1 MEILHEDTVIRVAPG
16 ATPNYDRDNPLLKL
30 MGLIEGQE
38 LAAGREFYVASSLQY
53 LFPVRHLVLYGPS
66 APDSDLLDPAGQDV
80 KTDFQKQNV
89 QDFITADTRLVR
101 GTVNVG
107 TWSGPFLR
115 LSYTGGPDSVLAA
128 NGGAPGDTIKLY
140 LKVGAV
146 ASTQLIPVPFN
157 PVSNR
162 YELELWSFTGGFDL
176 AALLDGKG
184 RAALGRGELLIRP
197 DLIQGAGDDFDRDQ
211 MDGRDMTTVAPAH
224 ALHPILPLTIELAWA
239 NEAGTIYDS
248 NGGANHHY
256 VFNMVLRGWRNF
268 LKVGT
273 SSNPHGGVGSL
284 EYRNLMS
291 NYGQFQPLHQLG
303 RTVEPWNFDAFGT
316 KSDRVRREEFFT
328 VDYMDLHIVK
338 PNCGIGLH
346 RHRDNQ
352 EVFLLM
358 EGRGLMVVGDWCQM
372 DDRERCIEVRTLTA
386 GHMAM
391 LKGGNLHALMNPTDE
406 NLTLFMFGGYD

>member
-1 MEILHEDTVIRVAPG
+1 MEVLHEDTVIRVAPG
-16 ATPNYDRDNPLLKL
+16 TTPNYDRDNPLLKL
-30 MGLIEGQE
+30 MTLIEGQE
-38 LAAGREFYVASSLQY
+38 LAAGREFYIASSLQY
-53 LFPVRHLVLYGPS
+53 LFPIRHLALYGPS
-66 APDSDLLDPAGQDV
+66 APNTDVLDPAGQDV

-89 QDFITADTRLVR
+89 EDFVTADTRLVR
-101 GTVNVG
+101 GMVQVG
-107 TWSGPFLR
+107 AWSGPFLR
-115 LSYTGGPDSVLAA
+115 LSYTAGPDSVLAA
-128 NGGAPGDTIKLY
+128 SSGAPGATIKLY

-146 ASTQLIPVPFN
+146 ASTQLIPVPYN
-157 PVSNR
+157 TVSNR
-162 YELELWSFTGGFDL
+162 YEVELWSFNGGFDL
-176 AALLDGKG
+176 ASSLDNKG
-184 RAALGRGELLIRP
+184 RAALGRGEILMRP
-197 DLIQGAGDDFDRDQ
+197 DLIQGAGDDFNRDQ

-224 ALHPILPLTIELAWA
+224 ALHPILPLAIELAWA
-239 NEAGTIYDS
+239 NEAGTVYDS

-256 VFNMVLRGWRNF
+256 AFSMVLRGWRNF
-268 LKVGT
+268 LKVGS

-284 EYRNLMS
+284 EYRNLLS
-291 NYGQFQPLHQLG
+291 NYGQFQSLHQLG
-303 RTVEPWNFDAFGT
+303 RTVEPWNFDAFGN
-316 KSDRVRREEFFT
+316 KSRSVKREEFFA

-372 DDRERCIEVRTLTA
+372 DDRERCLEVRTLTA

-406 NLTLFMFGGYD
+406 NLSLFMFGGYD